1 MCFVRPAT
9 NVLKDEKSVRHLE
22 LLTVLTLFFYLTW
35 TTVRLLYYFSNFQ
48 RLYGSLLHS
57 VLEHGNFSNT
67 KISQRS
73 VATYLRRGGIFNK
86 HFTAN
91 LLTWHRQLGT
101 VSDGVSAWLNA
112 SLMRVNKGHSSHGLR

>member
-48 RLYGSLLHS
+48 RL
-57 VLEHGNFSNT
+57 
-67 KISQRS
+67 
-73 VATYLRRGGIFNK
+73 
-86 HFTAN
+86 
-91 LLTWHRQLGT
+91 
-101 VSDGVSAWLNA
+101 
-112 SLMRVNKGHSSHGLR
+112 